1 MPQPIRVTVHDPE
14 TGETETREVQPGDY
28 AVITCAPCHQTET
41 QADLEA
47 GTHTITVRGV
57 RRGR

>member
-1 MPQPIRVTVHDPE
+1 MTRPIIVTVHDPE
-14 TGETETREVQPGDY
+14 SGETDTREVQPGGY
-28 AVITCAPCHQTET
+28 VVIACAPCHHTET

-47 GTHTITVRGV
+47 GTHTITVKGV